1 MMNSLKCNNCG
12 LSNFV
17 GEQHC
22 RRCTALLFSIA
33 PLKKEKRPRRFS
45 VISLAIYA
53 ALAFGG
59 YQLYLGM
66 MGSIN
71 EVNNSESFRVAAQPP
86 QPAQQAGLSRT
97 EQDRQR
103 ASQFA
108 DNLKDNPSFQAK
120 RKQEEETQK
129 AMQQASNGGQ

>member
-1 MMNSLKCNNCG
+1 MSSMKCKNCG
-12 LSNFV
+12 LTNFA

-22 RRCTALLFSIA
+22 RRCSTLLYSPA

-59 YQLYLGM
+59 YHLYQGAM
-66 MGSIN
+66 TSI
-71 EVNNSESFRVAAQPP
+71 EDVNKNDAYRVGTQPE
-86 QPAQQAGLSRT
+86 QKTQQAGLSRT

-103 ASQFA
+103 ASQFSN
-108 DNLKDNPSFQAK
+108 NLKDNPSFQAK